1 MQFDIKMNLWESLN
15 EGTWFI
21 IKKDHRKKCSKQ
33 ENEEH
38 NYWKLKLQDGE
49 QTGVKHPKNK
59 IYY

>member
-1 MQFDIKMNLWESLN
+1 MNLWESLN